1 MMVCVTTPNPLRHR
15 NGFNFLIIK
24 DVSDKHVISSARS
37 RRKGLKTVYMPT
49 DEEWTPLSI
58 DSELEDRPSS
68 IVSAP
73 ITGSPILPFD
83 KLSWKDFE
91 RIQVRILR
99 DVEGLRNAQLYGR
112 LGQTQHGL
120 DIIAVDSNQDGV
132 ALQSKKYKRFTAS
145 DLQKAVE
152 KFRTTTRPI
161 EIKRF
166 IIGVACEANDTTIVD
181 AFQQCQRMLYPV
193 LLELWDNEE
202 L

>member
-1 MMVCVTTPNPLRHR
+1 MDSI
-15 NGFNFLIIK
+15 FLITK
-24 DVSDKHVISSARS
+24 DVSGKHVISSARS

-112 LGQTQHGL
+112 LEQTQYGL

-152 KFRTTTRPI
+152 KFRTTIRSI
-161 EIKRF
+161 EIKKFSGRGGWQ
-166 IIGVACEANDTTIVD
+166 GV
-181 AFQQCQRMLYPV
+181 
-193 LLELWDNEE
+193 
-202 L
+202 